1 MTRSLRERLE
11 EWNNFEECL
20 VHDVR
25 PVIFGF
31 GLDLVMNYVWD
42 DGQVREGAL
51 DAPHLVTLR
60 MLGVDSLRFV
70 GGLTESMK
78 ADPGGI
84 GWGLTEIAQIT
95 PISAP
100 LGLGIAVEWEGP
112 RRLEVMFSEL
122 DVIAPDSSH
131 PGRGGNR
138 GK

>member
-1 MTRSLRERLE
+1 MIRSLRERLE
-11 EWNNFEECL
+11 EWSNFEECL

-42 DGQVREGAL
+42 GGRVREDAL
-51 DAPHLVTLR
+51 DAPYFVTLR
-60 MLGVDSLRFV
+60 MLGVDSVRFV

-78 ADPGGI
+78 ADPGKI
-84 GWGLTEIAQIT
+84 GWGLTEIAHIV

-100 LGLGIAVEWEGP
+100 SGLAIAVEWEGV

-122 DVIAPDSSH
+122 KVIAPED
-131 PGRGGNR
+131 
-138 GK
+138 